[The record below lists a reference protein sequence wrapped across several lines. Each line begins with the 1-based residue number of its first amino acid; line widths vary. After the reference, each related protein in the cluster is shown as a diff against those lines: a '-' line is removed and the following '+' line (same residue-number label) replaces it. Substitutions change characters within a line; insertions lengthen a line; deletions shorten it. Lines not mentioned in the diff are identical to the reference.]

1 MSILIKVCG
10 LTRAEDAAFAAAQ
23 GADLLG
29 FVRHL
34 PSPRHC
40 KDLRIAEPFLEL
52 AVLVQVSDRPESI
65 LATAS
70 EHGFR
75 WVQPYLPAPVREQGA
90 RLLREAGLSVILPWP
105 DTPDQ
110 VAIPAD
116 LFLWEPSPE
125 TTGVVGG
132 SGQGHAMVYP
142 PPGPFLLAGGLDGD
156 NLAARL
162 SLVPASTAANLRGF
176 DTASRLERAPGL
188 KDPHKVAT
196 FLRIARSIAPSQR
209 EPYE

>member
-1 MSILIKVCG
+1 MSVLVKVCG
-10 LTRAEDAAFAAAQ
+10 LTRAEDAGFAAAQ

-40 KDLRIAEPFLEL
+40 EDLRIAEPFLER
-52 AVLVQVSDRPESI
+52 AVLVQVSDHPESI
-65 LATAS
+65 LETARQY
-70 EHGFR
+70 GFK
-75 WVQPYLPAPVREQGA
+75 WVQPYLPVPVREQGV

-116 LFLWEPSPE
+116 LYLWEPSPE

-156 NLAARL
+156 SLAARL
-162 SLVPASTAANLRGF
+162 SLVPASAAANLRGF
-176 DTASRLERAPGL
+176 DAASRLERAPGL
-188 KDPHKVAT
+188 KDPQKVAA
-196 FLRIARSIAPSQR
+196 FIRIGRSIAPPQK